1 MRTQHFNIFN
11 TGTESF
17 FTPGTQLA
25 NIARVKPDAPAVIYV
40 SPENKESV
48 MTWRE
53 LHELSN
59 RIAWY
64 LLGQG
69 VGPGKS
75 VLAAL
80 PNIPTHIALA
90 FGIWKTGA
98 CYVPVSNRAP
108 QRNLM
113 EICTCVSPA
122 LVITNRKKPDGYPGL
137 STAELKTLC
146 AGYSAQLPPDVLA
159 IPNLANCSGGTT
171 GKTKV
176 IEQDMPA
183 GESDEGLRTWFSVS
197 GMRFEMRQLLAGPL
211 FHGAP
216 HSAAFNGLYCGNTLV
231 MPAKL
236 DAETIVRLIKKYRI
250 EYVQMVPTLM
260 QRISRMPG
268 FRKEDLAS
276 IEVLCHTGGVCS
288 QDLKREWLQIIPP
301 ERLYPRV
308 LPTLESIAACEAAN
322 IPHRNIIA
330 MQGPFSFALN
340 QAMMEQFHIR
350 WLVTKDGGAAG
361 GFAEK
366 AQAAQNT
373 GAQLIVVRRPAE
385 SGQTAAQILARC
397 KEVLV

>member
-1 MRTQHFNIFN
+1 
-11 TGTESF
+11 
-17 FTPGTQLA
+17 
-25 NIARVKPDAPAVIYV
+25 
-40 SPENKESV
+40 
-48 MTWRE
+48 MTWLE

-64 LLGQG
+64 LLDQG
-69 VGPGKS
+69 IGPGKS

-183 GESDEGLRTWFSVS
+183 GESDEGLRTWFAVS
-197 GMRFEMRQLLAGPL
+197 GMRLIAVEKGRVIAAGWSGKVKTASTMVCICLILLGIPQWL
-211 FHGAP
+211 NYVCQGVI
-216 HSAAFNGLYCGNTLV
+216 LV
-231 MPAKL
+231 
-236 DAETIVRLIKKYRI
+236 TTVYSGI
-250 EYVQMVPTLM
+250 EY
-260 QRISRMPG
+260 
-268 FRKEDLAS
+268 
-276 IEVLCHTGGVCS
+276 
-288 QDLKREWLQIIPP
+288 
-301 ERLYPRV
+301 
-308 LPTLESIAACEAAN
+308 
-322 IPHRNIIA
+322 
-330 MQGPFSFALN
+330 FAKN
-340 QAMMEQFHIR
+340 ADVF
-350 WLVTKDGGAAG
+350 
-361 GFAEK
+361 
-366 AQAAQNT
+366 
-373 GAQLIVVRRPAE
+373 
-385 SGQTAAQILARC
+385 
-397 KEVLV
+397 KEVK